1 MSKRSAYARIQ
12 LGNTVETGRV
22 HDGSCAYV
30 KVHTLVEYINILDVF
45 NIYNPAIRPGNGI
58 L

>member
-1 MSKRSAYARIQ
+1 MHGSNWAKPWKRGGYTMALVHMSRCI
-12 LGNTVETGRV
+12 
-22 HDGSCAYV
+22 
-30 KVHTLVEYINILDVF
+30 LVEYINILDVF